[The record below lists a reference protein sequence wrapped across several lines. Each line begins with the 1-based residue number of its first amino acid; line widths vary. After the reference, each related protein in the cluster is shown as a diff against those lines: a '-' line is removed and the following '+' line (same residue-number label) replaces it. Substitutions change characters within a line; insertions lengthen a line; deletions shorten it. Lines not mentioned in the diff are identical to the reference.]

1 MMPFADIQLLFETL
15 VQRTRELCKC
25 EKRHPGSK
33 KSKREVQFFR
43 EPIAGLRK
51 TLLWL
56 AAAPDTALDMA
67 RRAP

>member
-25 EKRHPGSK
+25 ENCHSGSK
-33 KSKREVQFFR
+33 KSKQPVQFFR
-43 EPIAGLRK
+43 EPNARPPKLRS
-51 TLLWL
+51 TR
-56 AAAPDTALDMA
+56 AAALDRG